1 MLVKSKMTII
11 PTIFDKDY
19 REAEKKLE
27 MVKGLVKWVQF
38 DVTDNVFTP
47 GKTFELE
54 LLGKFGIEMTDFL
67 YDIHLM
73 VKEPIKWLEKCLF
86 VNASRVIGQVEMMDN
101 IDSFVKKSKD
111 IGFETGIA
119 YDWDTKIGKIPREV
133 DLVLLMGRKAGF
145 VSSTLENGVFEKIEK
160 LIKIRESDFLE
171 FRIGIDGGVNL
182 ENIHELKISGADFV
196 YCGGAVFSGNVK
208 NNLELLQKKID
219 DDCKN

>member
-1 MLVKSKMTII
+1 MTII

-19 REAEKKLE
+19 REAERKLE

-101 IDSFVKKSKD
+101 IDSFVKRSKD
-111 IGFETGIA
+111 VGFETGIA
-119 YDWDTKIGKIPREV
+119 YDWGTGIGRIPKEV

-145 VSSTLENGVFEKIEK
+145 ANSALEKGVVEKIEK
-160 LIKIRESDFLE
+160 LIKIRESDSLE
-171 FRIGIDGGVNL
+171 FRIGIDGGVKL
-182 ENIHELKISGADFV
+182 ENIRELKIRGVDFV
-196 YCGGAVFSGNVK
+196 YCGGAVFNGNVK
-208 NNLELLQKKID
+208 NNLELLQKKAQD
-219 DDCKN
+219 DREN